1 MSFGTQLTHCN
12 SGASV
17 IVVSCGD
24 DMVIVNPCKQSMSFL
39 QWEHMHGKLWVLN
52 TKCCSLMFLLA
63 RRGQTSTYY
72 IWTLHY
78 YFCWWICEKKML
90 CILISFFFYNLVIF
104 QFYLSMNFYGYFI
117 SFVVLKI
124 YFVPSMSMIHDCIKK
139 KNSILHV
146 F

>member
-39 QWEHMHGKLWVLN
+39 QWEHMHGKLWVLT

-72 IWTLHY
+72 ILTLHY
-78 YFCWWICEKKML
+78 YFFWWICEKKML
-90 CILISFFFYNLVIF
+90 CILISFFFLQSCYISV
-104 QFYLSMNFYGYFI
+104 LSFNEFLWLFYFI
-117 SFVVLKI
+117 CCVEDIFCSFNV
-124 YFVPSMSMIHDCIKK
+124 HDTW
-139 KNSILHV
+139 LY
-146 F
+146 